1 MDHLPDEQAYRNLAA
16 FLRAGGTLEV
26 GEDVSF
32 SSFARLRIGNTTLNV
47 MKSAY
52 RDFADVL
59 QEMDS
64 QARRYL
70 QDRGKPQRGP
80 Q

>member
-1 MDHLPDEQAYRNLAA
+1 MQYLPDEHTYLHLAE

-26 GEDVSF
+26 GENHEF
-32 SSFARLRIGNTTLNV
+32 GSFARLRIGRTTLNV
-47 MKSAY
+47 MKMTY
-52 RDFADVL
+52 TDFANVL

-70 QDRGKPQRGP
+70 EERGKK
-80 Q
+80 